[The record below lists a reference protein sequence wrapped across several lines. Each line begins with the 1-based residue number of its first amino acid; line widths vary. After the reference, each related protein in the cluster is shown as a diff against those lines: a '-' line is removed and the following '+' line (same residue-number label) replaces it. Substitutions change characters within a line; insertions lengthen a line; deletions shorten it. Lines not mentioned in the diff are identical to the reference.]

1 MTSSNEFQ
9 FFWSEGP
16 LDWSGWLCLRSF
28 TRYSDVTIHLYS
40 YDRNL
45 KLEIPKCI
53 CHDASEVFPRE
64 IYERV
69 KNSFARTYGEAAGYR
84 ETSDLFRYKLL
95 YEKGGW
101 YFDTDCI
108 LIKQLTPLFDLDYVF
123 AWETT
128 DKVFVGTAIIKFPKN
143 TEMLDQLYKN
153 FVQTDP
159 KTWQHG
165 ITFMSL
171 FTEYLRKFDLTDK
184 TLSPE
189 YFYPLYWDQ
198 STQQQSSSEDR
209 TYIIH
214 LWQAAPFYRE
224 LDLLRQIEALQ
235 KQIEALNNSLSLRI
249 ARKIPFGKEIRNLVA
264 KDE

>member
-1 MTSSNEFQ
+1 MEV
-9 FFWSEGP
+9 
-16 LDWSGWLCLRSF
+16 R
-28 TRYSDVTIHLYS
+28 
-40 YDRNL
+40 
-45 KLEIPKCI
+45 IPGCVI
-53 CHDASEVFPRE
+53 HDASEFLPRE
-64 IYERV
+64 IADYW
-69 KNSFARTYGEAAGYR
+69 KMNIGARGFPAI
-84 ETSDLFRYKLL
+84 SDLFRCRLL
-95 YEKGGW
+95 HEKGGW